1 MMVEFYECLDDS
13 KDCSSNPLFVALEE
27 RSQENRN
34 TIKKL
39 IEIIM
44 EELLISD
51 SRFKED
57 MENINDIIAEHKE
70 AEKQQYIKDLENISS
85 EQRRLNQMLKDAGLD
100 IMVENLKEGP
110 DGIPETPPPN
120 PHGDE
125 GGFEGEK
132 FDGDMEE

>member
-1 MMVEFYECLDDS
+1 MMVEFYECLDES

-39 IEIIM
+39 IEIIIK
-44 EELLISD
+44 ELLMND
-51 SRFKED
+51 LRFKGD
-57 MENINDIIAEHKE
+57 MENIDNIIAEHKE
-70 AEKQQYIKDLENISS
+70 AEKQQYIKDLEKITS
-85 EQRRLNQMLKDAGLD
+85 EQRQLNQMLKDAGMD
-100 IMVENLKEGP
+100 VMVENLKEGP
-110 DGIPETPPPN
+110 NEISAIPIPN

>member
-1 MMVEFYECLDDS
+1 MMVEFYECLDES

-39 IEIIM
+39 IEIIIK
-44 EELLISD
+44 ELLMND
-51 SRFKED
+51 LRFKGD
-57 MENINDIIAEHKE
+57 MENIDNIIAEHKE
-70 AEKQQYIKDLENISS
+70 AEKQQYIKDLEKITS
-85 EQRRLNQMLKDAGLD
+85 EQRQLNQMLKDAGMD
-100 IMVENLKEGP
+100 VMVENLKEGP
-110 DGIPETPPPN
+110 DEIPAIPPLN